1 MLRTAPP
8 PSFFKVATILKKPI
22 YPIQPR
28 LRQYLTHYGRET
40 SLPLAYNDLFY
51 FHVSGPLLDKHGN
64 DTLWHTVAYRSF
76 ETPRIHA
83 ALKEIYA
90 LLKSGGDRSS
100 LDHLYVDRVDY
111 CSFGNTQPFRIR
123 IVNSYND
130 NQDYFY
136 IKKADASRVYGLELE
151 HLLSPYRMHYLT
163 HGTTLVEEH
172 VAGIPGDLFIKE
184 WLHNPQVKII
194 RLAKELV
201 KFNERC
207 FVRLLGDMRAC
218 NFVMDMTPDVEEV
231 QIRIRAM
238 DFDQQSYNERKNFYL
253 PQFFRE
259 NRELV
264 IYCMK
269 HLNPMTARQY
279 QREEQSLI
287 LRRMHI
293 AADRLRMLL
302 DAMILEEI
310 STPEKT
316 ARLASDLA
324 THYHDARF
332 ESCHTMGEL
341 VRQSLAHL
349 EERSARGD
357 LPAVPA

>member
-1 MLRTAPP
+1 M
-8 PSFFKVATILKKPI
+8 ATILKKPI
-22 YPIQPR
+22 FPVQPG
-28 LRQYLTHYGRET
+28 LRGYLSRYSREMA
-40 SLPLAYNDLFY
+40 LPVTYKDLFY

-64 DTLWHTVAYRSF
+64 DTLWQTVAYRSF
-76 ETPRIHA
+76 ETPKIHEG
-83 ALKEIYA
+83 LKEIYA

-111 CSFGNTQPFRIR
+111 CSFGNTQPFRVR
-123 IVNSYND
+123 IVNSYNE

-136 IKKADASRVYGLELE
+136 VKRADASRIYGLELE

-163 HGTTLVEEH
+163 CGETLIEEH
-172 VAGIPGDLFIKE
+172 VAGIPGDVFIRD

-253 PQFFRE
+253 PQFFKD

-264 IYCMK
+264 LYCLRQ
-269 HLNPMTARQY
+269 LNPKTARQY
-279 QREEQSLI
+279 QREEHSLI
-287 LRRMHI
+287 LRRI
-293 AADRLRMLL
+293 RIIEDRLRSLL
-302 DAMILEEI
+302 DAMVLEPL
-310 STPEKT
+310 STPEKI
-316 ARLASDLA
+316 AHLGAQLAA
-324 THYHDARF
+324 HYKDARF
-332 ESCHTMGEL
+332 EGCQTMGEM
-341 VRQSLAHL
+341 VRASLALLIERQRESHRQMKSADVEAL
-349 EERSARGD
+349 EALS
-357 LPAVPA
+357 L